1 MVGKDARNRLR
12 DSSRD
17 RGGLDPNPRRAPTP
31 LDAGGRPPRKRA
43 PLTSYIPFAVAVGLI
58 LAIVAGMLL
67 LVMSLAHDLTGGS
80 RTATNRPPTQIHQA
94 HGAVATSSR
103 RPVDAGAT
111 SALTAT
117 PALAVSTAGTTSTP
131 VRSLLG
137 NGGSGMVIT
146 PGGPL
151 PTSTPA
157 PTATAIGDAGLVVA
171 REVDLTGKAVE
182 ASTRFVSPSLRFYAV
197 VTLHKVHS
205 ADQLHFIFEKDGVR
219 LPGDD
224 IQYQAGTDA
233 DAQSFSAWAD
243 YKGGTHTFPAGKY
256 RILFYRNGVLEAVR
270 TFTVG

>member
-1 MVGKDARNRLR
+1 MV
-12 DSSRD
+12 
-17 RGGLDPNPRRAPTP
+17 
-31 LDAGGRPPRKRA
+31 
-43 PLTSYIPFAVAVGLI
+43 
-58 LAIVAGMLL
+58 
-67 LVMSLAHDLTGGS
+67 
-80 RTATNRPPTQIHQA
+80 
-94 HGAVATSSR
+94 
-103 RPVDAGAT
+103 
-111 SALTAT
+111 TAT
-117 PALAVSTAGTTSTP
+117 PTLAASTSGATATP

-182 ASTRFVSPSLRFYAV
+182 ASTRFLSPSLRFYAV
-197 VTLHKVHS
+197 VTLHNVHS
-205 ADQLHFIFEKDGVR
+205 TDQLHFVFEKDGVR

-243 YKGGTHTFPAGKY
+243 YKGGTHTFPPGKY

-270 TFTVG
+270 KFSVG